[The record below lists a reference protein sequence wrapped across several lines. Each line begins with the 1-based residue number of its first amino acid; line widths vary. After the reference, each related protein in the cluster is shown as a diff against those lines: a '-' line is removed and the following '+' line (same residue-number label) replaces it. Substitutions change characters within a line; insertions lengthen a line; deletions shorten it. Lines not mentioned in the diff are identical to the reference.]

1 MRGGGR
7 PNQRGG
13 SPWLKVRFPLSCP
26 HRQVSSNGS
35 PSSLPRFL
43 FTQVENIMWMG
54 FVFASFMGGMSFSEL
69 SKGSKCARLEGCELS
84 SSSVALSLPQSQR
97 PQPNL
102 RHQSP
107 HPSALQFRTSRGAKG
122 RILQHTS
129 LPRKI
134 ECDTH
139 HLRATYL
146 VSAHNPRAGRIANRV
161 LQSLR
166 PSSFCPPKTIRTC
179 CDTRSFPPAH
189 APMLCPEQFGRLRV
203 VSRLPLPCRVRKR
216 EGVCRM
222 IRFVWGMRSL
232 SSSL

>member
-7 PNQRGG
+7 PSQRGG

-84 SSSVALSLPQSQR
+84 SSSFALSLPQSQR
-97 PQPNL
+97 PHPNL

-107 HPSALQFRTSRGAKG
+107 HPSALQFRTSRGGKG

-146 VSAHNPRAGRIANRV
+146 VSTHNPRAGRIANRV
-161 LQSLR
+161 FPNSK
-166 PSSFCPPKTIRTC
+166 PSRCA
-179 CDTRSFPPAH
+179 PPASAHQKRYALAATH
-189 APMLCPEQFGRLRV
+189 APSHLPMRHCFVQSNFAVFGWSRVCPFPAV
-203 VSRLPLPCRVRKR
+203 
-216 EGVCRM
+216 
-222 IRFVWGMRSL
+222 
-232 SSSL
+232 